1 MEFLNDY
8 LVAVV
13 VGICLCIG
21 YVLKHAIPS
30 DKINRFIPLLMLVL
44 GTIVNVWLHDFTLSP
59 EILLGGMASGLASSK
74 MEVNCARFTVGTRL
88 RVAGSSTYSIP

>member
-44 GTIVNVWLHDFTLSP
+44 GAIVNVWLHEFYP
-59 EILLGGMASGLASSK
+59 
-74 MEVNCARFTVGTRL
+74 
-88 RVAGSSTYSIP
+88 VAGNFAWWHGVRSGVDGDAPGV

>member
-44 GTIVNVWLHDFTLSP
+44 GAIVIFWP
-59 EILLGGMASGLASSK
+59 QCGQ
-74 MEVNCARFTVGTRL
+74 
-88 RVAGSSTYSIP
+88 